1 MQKQVTQK
9 GTMQQ
14 EIDEIT
20 EEIRKYNLKGSHE
33 IKLLKHKI
41 LKEMDFEPSELKK
54 YYKLLNEYR
63 YIDEI
68 DEIRYGSYIRWFN
81 ISKKLESIDLMR
93 GGFIVSM
100 KPSKEND
107 DIIILCKNGGNFFN
121 IKMNHSIIF
130 QKNTSQEKLL
140 IQILDTL

>member
-1 MQKQVTQK
+1 MQN
-9 GTMQQ
+9 

-20 EEIRKYNLKGSHE
+20 EEIKKYNLKGSHE

-41 LKEMDFEPSELKK
+41 LKEMDFDSHELKK
-54 YYKLLNEYR
+54 YHKLLNEYR

-93 GGFIVSM
+93 GGFIVSIT
-100 KPSKEND
+100 PSKDQN
-107 DIIILCKNGGNFFN
+107 DIILLCKNGFRFFN
-121 IKMNHSIIF
+121 VRMNQSIIF
-130 QKNTSQEKLL
+130 QKNTAQEKLL
-140 IQILDTL
+140 IQILDSL

>member
-1 MQKQVTQK
+1 MQK
-9 GTMQQ
+9 

-41 LKEMDFEPSELKK
+41 LKEMDFETHELKK
-54 YYKLLNEYR
+54 YHKLLNEYR

-68 DEIRYGSYIRWFN
+68 DELRYGRYIRWFN

-93 GGFIVSM
+93 GGFIVSIT
-100 KPSKEND
+100 PSKDKD
-107 DIIILCKNGGNFFN
+107 DIILLCKNGFRFFN
-121 IKMNHSIIF
+121 VRMNQSIIF
-130 QKNTSQEKLL
+130 QKNTDQEKLL
-140 IQILDTL
+140 IQILDSL

>member
-1 MQKQVTQK
+1 MQK
-9 GTMQQ
+9 

-20 EEIRKYNLKGSHE
+20 EEIRKYNLKGSQE

-41 LKEMDFEPSELKK
+41 LKEMEFETHELKK
-54 YYKLLNEYR
+54 YHKLLNEYR

-68 DEIRYGSYIRWFN
+68 DELRYGSYIRWFN

-93 GGFIVSM
+93 GGFIVSIT
-100 KPSKEND
+100 PSKDKD
-107 DIIILCKNGGNFFN
+107 DIILLCKNGFRFFN
-121 IKMNHSIIF
+121 VKMNQSIIF

-140 IQILDTL
+140 IQILDSL

>member
-1 MQKQVTQK
+1 MQK
-9 GTMQQ
+9 

-41 LKEMDFEPSELKK
+41 LKEMDFETHELKK
-54 YYKLLNEYR
+54 YHKLLNEYR

-68 DEIRYGSYIRWFN
+68 DELRYGSYIRWFN

-93 GGFIVSM
+93 GGFIVSIT
-100 KPSKEND
+100 PSKDKD
-107 DIIILCKNGGNFFN
+107 DIILLCKNGFRFFN
-121 IKMNHSIIF
+121 VRMNQSIIF
-130 QKNTSQEKLL
+130 QKNTDQEKLL
-140 IQILDTL
+140 IQILDSL

>member
-1 MQKQVTQK
+1 
-9 GTMQQ
+9 MQQ

-20 EEIRKYNLKGSHE
+20 EEIRKYNLKGSRE

-41 LKEMDFEPSELKK
+41 LKEMEFETEELKK
-54 YYKLLNEYR
+54 YHKLLNEYR

-81 ISKKLESIDLMR
+81 ISKKLDSIDLMP
-93 GGFIVSM
+93 GGFVVSL
-100 KPSKEND
+100 KPSKTKD
-107 DIIILCKNGGNFFN
+107 DIIILCKNGIRFFN
-121 IKMNHSIIF
+121 VKMNQSIIF
-130 QKNTSQEKLL
+130 QKNTNQEKLL